1 MFIRFKIKP
10 LNSNLLQAAKAVLEN
25 QISLPDKLP
34 LAALWSMGYAYFD
47 SEAAQTFLRRSID
60 QVRESLP
67 LQGVA
72 LYHWYGCTKDKKAIK
87 ATAQDFFQNT
97 VHWHRQLYGQYDPS
111 EEGLPHAPDKPLQD
125 PFFLALLVW
134 SNESLIQMGHLLQED
149 VLEIIQWNELTIY
162 SMNEKLWNAERK
174 AYQAY
179 DLDNEN
185 FVQLDFSRGFAPMIG
200 EIPTQDRAELMY
212 NSIQR
217 IYLKSERMNVFDL
230 WLLRRGL
237 LRYDFVETA
246 AQIRQRLLQFI
257 KEYGF
262 YENFDWK
269 SGEPTQ
275 ISKGQSPLTAILTI
289 DLLKRC

>member
-25 QISLPDKLP
+25 HISLPDKLP

-47 SEAAQTFLRRSID
+47 SEAAQTFLQKSID
-60 QVRESLP
+60 QVPESLP
-67 LQGVA
+67 MQGVA

-87 ATAQDFFQNT
+87 ATAQDFFQ
-97 VHWHRQLYGQYDPS
+97 HILRWHRQLYGQYDPS
-111 EEGLPHAPDKPLQD
+111 EEGLPHAPDQPLQD

-179 DLDNEN
+179 DLDSED
-185 FVQLDFSRGFAPMIG
+185 FVQLDFSRGFAPLIG
-200 EIPTQDRAELMY
+200 EIPTQDRAELMFT
-212 NSIQR
+212 SIQR
-217 IYLKSERMNVFDL
+217 TYLKSERMNVFDL

-246 AQIRQRLLQFI
+246 AQIRQRLLQYI